1 MTPPMGWM
9 SGWHSRAEL
18 VNHLTRDQRT
28 DHCDGGS
35 TTFQVLRRAFRG
47 NNLWTVIE
55 RCDYLQDVEV
65 QSVKFICLFM
75 MQRSG
80 DGTWSYKDV
89 EASAGPTYYNCPT
102 SWFQD
107 VPVDGDYDRQWR
119 EACLESQSRRK
130 RLQPGV
136 KLEFDRDIRFSDG
149 CTGRL
154 FEAVK
159 SGSRLYFKREDGGY
173 VRLSQRL
180 IDSGQVVD

>member
-1 MTPPMGWM
+1 MGWM
-9 SGWHSRAEL
+9 SRWHSRAEL
-18 VNHLTRDQRT
+18 VDYLTRDQRT
-28 DHCDGGS
+28 DHGDGRS
-35 TTFQVLRRAFRG
+35 TTWKVLKKAFRG

-55 RCDYLQDVEV
+55 RVDLSQGVAVE
-65 QSVKFICLFM
+65 SVRFICLFM
-75 MQRSG
+75 TQRAG

-89 EASAGPTYYNCPT
+89 SASMGPTYYNCPT
-102 SWFQD
+102 SWFHD
-107 VPVDGDYDRQWR
+107 VPVDGEYDLRWR

-130 RLQPGV
+130 RLKHGV
-136 KLEFDRDIRFSDG
+136 RIEFDRGIRFSDG

-180 IDSGQVVD
+180 IDSGRVND

>member
-28 DHCDGGS
+28 DHCDGRS
-35 TTFQVLRRAFRG
+35 TTWRVLKKAFRG
-47 NNLWTVIE
+47 NNLWTVIM
-55 RCDYLQDVEV
+55 RTDYSDGE
-65 QSVKFICLFM
+65 QSKADTFICLFM
-75 MQRSG
+75 LRRAG

-89 EASAGPTYYNCPT
+89 SASMGPTYFNCPT

-107 VPVDGDYDRQWR
+107 VPVDGEYDRQWR

-130 RLQPGV
+130 RLRNGV
-136 KLEFDRDIRFSDG
+136 HIQFNRDIRFSDG

-159 SGSRLYFKREDGGY
+159 SGSRLYFRREDGGY
-173 VRLSQRL
+173 VRLTQRL
-180 IDSGQVVD
+180 IDSGRVVD